1 MINVRKDDLIDY
13 IIDTADVNYHV
24 LRTCIIHIYSYTG
37 STLIP
42 ASLSTTG
49 ATAGCD
55 RIGPTIGKD
64 LRNCTATPKKSPNRP
79 MMPSDSIKNPMKV
92 HLERINNTPST
103 KKNDPRL
110 LFGRVKNI

>member
-1 MINVRKDDLIDY
+1 
-13 IIDTADVNYHV
+13 
-24 LRTCIIHIYSYTG
+24 
-37 STLIP
+37 
-42 ASLSTTG
+42 
-49 ATAGCD
+49 
-55 RIGPTIGKD
+55 
-64 LRNCTATPKKSPNRP
+64 